1 MISKGNVCIVETTY
15 DPDYNKAIIFRY
27 LYNKKSKKHDFE
39 EIRGI
44 VQYKSFIPDYDNT
57 VRFMLSDMPEGVI
70 KREKVWYYL
79 KGKSEEDLAKL
90 RLNFIKTLIS
100 DKKEYMFKMINNI
113 TKVSTDIR
121 ILEEVEKEIRMSNS
135 N

>member
-1 MISKGNVCIVETTY
+1 MAESNVYIVNTVH

-44 VQYKSFIPDYDNT
+44 IQHKSFIPDYDDT

-70 KREKVWYYL
+70 KREKVWYRL

-100 DKKEYMFKMINNI
+100 DKKTYMFKMINNI

-121 ILEEVEKEIRMSNS
+121 ILEEIEKEIQMSNS

>member
-15 DPDYNKAIIFRY
+15 DPDCKKAIIFRY

-44 VQYKSFIPDYDNT
+44 VQHRSFIPDYDST

-90 RLNFIKTLIS
+90 RLDFIKTLIS
-100 DKKEYMFKMINNI
+100 DKKKYMFKMINNI

-121 ILEEVEKEIRMSNS
+121 ILEEVEKEIRMSKS

>member
-1 MISKGNVCIVETTY
+1 MAEGNVYVVNTVH

-39 EIRGI
+39 EIRGTI
-44 VQYKSFIPDYDNT
+44 QHRSFIPDYDDT
-57 VRFMLSDMPEGVI
+57 VRFMLSDMPEGVV

-90 RLNFIKTLIS
+90 RLDFIKTLIS
-100 DKKEYMFKMINNI
+100 DKKAYMFKMINNI

-121 ILEEVEKEIRMSNS
+121 ILEEVEKEIQMSNS

>member
-1 MISKGNVCIVETTY
+1 MISKGNVYIVETTY
-15 DPDYNKAIIFRY
+15 DPDCNKAIIFRY
-27 LYNKKSKKHDFE
+27 LYNKRSKKHDFE
-39 EIRGI
+39 EIIGTIQHR
-44 VQYKSFIPDYDNT
+44 SFVPDYDDA

-70 KREKVWYYL
+70 KREKVWYRL

-100 DKKEYMFKMINNI
+100 DKKAYMFKMINNI

-121 ILEEVEKEIRMSNS
+121 ILEEIEKEIQMSNS

>member
-1 MISKGNVCIVETTY
+1 MAEGNVYIADTVY

-27 LYNKKSKKHDFE
+27 LYNARSKKHDFE

-44 VQYKSFIPDYDNT
+44 IQYRSFIPDYDSN
-57 VRFMLSDMPEGVI
+57 VRFTLSDMPEGVI
-70 KREKVWYYL
+70 KREKVWYRL

-90 RLNFIKTLIS
+90 RLNFIKALIA
-100 DKKEYMFKMINNI
+100 DKKIYLNKIMDNI
-113 TKVSTDIR
+113 GKVSADIR
-121 ILEEVEKEIRMSNS
+121 ILEEIEKEIRMSNS